1 MIGKKL
7 TTWLFL
13 SLFSMTGNVFA
24 HGTDTLAHYKG
35 EIVVTV
41 MFPVGAAAEDV
52 EGFIEKMR
60 STVPKYEGLD
70 GLISKYYVMSED
82 NKLAGGVYLWESV
95 SKANAWYTAKWY
107 DYMKKARGEPPKVE
121 YLKAPI
127 VVRNN

>member
-13 SLFSMTGNVFA
+13 SLFSMAGNVLA
-24 HGTDTLAHYKG
+24 HGTDTLAQYKG

-60 STVPKYEGLD
+60 STVPK
-70 GLISKYYVMSED
+70 
-82 NKLAGGVYLWESV
+82 
-95 SKANAWYTAKWY
+95 
-107 DYMKKARGEPPKVE
+107 
-121 YLKAPI
+121 
-127 VVRNN
+127 